1 MPIDPAHTPL
11 ADAPAAD
18 ATALLIVDLIST
30 WDFDDAETLVRGA
43 VAIAARVGAL
53 KRRCRAAGVPAIYVN
68 DNHGRWR
75 SDFRRLVELSESS
88 SPTGARIAQ
97 HLRPEDCDY
106 SVLKPK
112 HSAFF
117 ATPLDLLL
125 RHLRATK
132 LLVTGVT
139 ADQCILLTAS
149 EARMRDYEV
158 IVPRDCIATQT
169 AARKARALAQLDVME
184 VRTTPSPRLR
194 LPARVSRSNA
204 GTAAAA
210 TRKAG

>member
-1 MPIDPAHTPL
+1 M
-11 ADAPAAD
+11 ADAPAAG
-18 ATALLIVDLIST
+18 ATALLVVDLIST
-30 WDFDDAETLVRGA
+30 WDFEDAEALVRGA
-43 VAIAARVGAL
+43 VAIAARIGAL

-132 LLVTGVT
+132 LLVTGIS

-149 EARMRDYEV
+149 EARMHDYEV
-158 IVPRDCIATQT
+158 VVPRDCTATQT
-169 AARKARALAQLDVME
+169 AARKARALAQLDIME
-184 VRTTPSPRLR
+184 IRTTPSSRLR
-194 LPARVSRSNA
+194 LPGHAPRQ
-204 GTAAAA
+204 GAAI
-210 TRKAG
+210 KE